1 MKEYQVKGLT
11 CANCARALEEQ
22 IQSLPYGEGATL
34 SYNSGKLRVH
44 ERIDLEKVRAIL
56 ATDGAYIADD
66 EQTQKKTKSAP
77 LSRRCLSCSFFDGA
91 CA

>member
-1 MKEYQVKGLT
+1 MKEYEIKGLT

-22 IQSLPYGEGATL
+22 IQSLPYGDGATL
-34 SYNSGKLRVH
+34 NYNSGKLRVH
-44 ERIDLEKVRAIL
+44 ERIDLEKVRTIL